1 MKTEGHG
8 QRVSLKN
15 KWSPLLQ
22 KEGKEIQRLRWR
34 CNKSWVT
41 SLYRKQHIQQSRST
55 ISKSGLCL
63 VNPGNLMTE
72 VQIWW
77 LSLKIWPASFLWNFW
92 ACRSNL
98 PLLTRTGT
106 LHLLGEKE
114 KVETCVRWN
123 YHTIALISPCIR
135 AFSNE

>member
-1 MKTEGHG
+1 MKTESHG

-22 KEGKEIQRLRWR
+22 KAGKEIRRLRWR

-41 SLYRKQHIQQSRST
+41 SLYRKPNIQQSRST
-55 ISKSGLCL
+55 ISKSGLCF

-98 PLLTRTGT
+98 PLLTRPGT

-114 KVETCVRWN
+114 KVE
-123 YHTIALISPCIR
+123 ALCEMKLPHNCTHLSLH
-135 AFSNE
+135 